1 VINWVSSSL
10 SFFSWAPLLLLLQI
24 FSLLLPVQLL

>member
-1 VINWVSSSL
+1 LVVNGVSSCL
-10 SFFSWAPLLLLLQI
+10 SWAPLLLLHI